1 MDQRPTDSTGNGD
14 VSGAADTWPLSA
26 REASAALGVS
36 ERTVRRAIARGVLP
50 AAKRAGVYRIT
61 LADLACFR
69 EGRRIA
75 AAPVTGT
82 IRTLPRL
89 IPCPRWWDVLAPA
102 LPRPL
107 TPLIGREGEIDA
119 VRALLLR
126 GDVPLVTLTGPG
138 GIGKTR
144 VAQAAVSDL
153 GEAFADGIW
162 FVALAPLTDAAQV
175 PAAIAGVLGVQEAAG
190 RPLTDRLSAFL
201 KGRQTLL
208 VLDNFEGVAA
218 AAPVVA
224 ALVTACPRLTVLA
237 TSRVAL
243 NVYAEQRYPVPPLAL
258 PDSARSRSA
267 AEVGEFAAVRLFCAR
282 ARAVRPDFELTDDNA
297 AAVAAVCVRL
307 GGVPLAIELAAA
319 RSTVLSPPSL
329 LARLSPGLDLLTG
342 GPLDQPARL
351 RTMRGAIAC
360 YDPFHAKAEHL
371 GPERYLLHWNGRHV
385 RKPSST
391 EPY

>member
-1 MDQRPTDSTGNGD
+1 

-26 REASAALGVS
+26 REAATTLGVS
-36 ERTVRRAIARGVLP
+36 ERTVRRAIARGMLP
-50 AAKRAGVYRIT
+50 AAKRAGVYRIA
-61 LADLACFR
+61 LADLARFR
-69 EGRRIA
+69 EGCRIA
-75 AAPVTGT
+75 AAPLTGT
-82 IRTLPRL
+82 SRTLPRL
-89 IPCPRWWDVLAPA
+89 IPFSRRWDALAPA

-107 TPLIGREGEIDA
+107 TALIGREGEIDA

-126 GDVPLVTLTGPG
+126 GDAPLVTLTGPG
-138 GIGKTR
+138 GVGKTR
-144 VAQAAVSDL
+144 LAQAAVSDL

-162 FVALAPLTDAAQV
+162 FVALAPLTDAEEV

-201 KGRQTLL
+201 AGRETLL

-258 PDSARSRSA
+258 PDPTRSHSS
-267 AEVGEFAAVRLFCAR
+267 AEVGNFAAVRLFCDR
-282 ARAVRPDFELTDDNA
+282 ARAVRPDFELTEDNA
-297 AAVAAVCVRL
+297 AAVAAVCVGL
-307 GGVPLAIELAAA
+307 DGLPLAIELAAA
-319 RSTVLSPPSL
+319 RSTVLSPPAL
-329 LARLSPGLDLLTG
+329 LARLSRGLDLLTG

-351 RTMRGAIAC
+351 RTMRGC
-360 YDPFHAKAEHL
+360 DRLELRPS
-371 GPERYLLHWNGRHV
+371 ERR
-385 RKPSST
+385 
-391 EPY
+391 